1 MEHLRKQLKEIYPL
15 SDEDWQSFYAK
26 LTKQEFS
33 KGSLILKEGQQEN
46 YLSFIDRG
54 MIRFYIPGMDNDLT
68 FGFSF
73 EGEFTSGY
81 DSFLTRTDSLYA
93 IEALTNTTLWRITYD
108 DLQTIYNTTN
118 MGNVIG
124 RFFSERLFLLK
135 FKRELSLL
143 RDTAEQ
149 RYMKLFEERP
159 NLIQY
164 IPLKYICSYIGITPQ
179 ALSRIR
185 KRIS

>member
-1 MEHLRKQLKEIYPL
+1 MEHIKKQLQEIYPL
-15 SDEDWQSFYAK
+15 SDKDWQSFYTK

-33 KGSLILKEGQQEN
+33 KGNLILKEGQIEN

-54 MIRFYIPGMDNDLT
+54 MIRYYIPGMDNDLT

-73 EGEFTSGY
+73 ESEFTSGY
-81 DSFLTRTDSLYA
+81 DSFLTRTGSQYA
-93 IEALTNTTLWRITYD
+93 VEALTNTTLWRITYD
-108 DLQTIYNTTN
+108 DLQIIYNTTS
-118 MGNVIG
+118 MGNAIG

-143 RDTAEQ
+143 RDTAEE
-149 RYMKLFEERP
+149 RYLKLFKERP

>member
-1 MEHLRKQLKEIYPL
+1 MEYIRKQFEEIYPMT
-15 SDEDWQSFYAK
+15 DQDWQSFYTK
-26 LTKQEFS
+26 LIKQEFP
-33 KGSLILKEGQQEN
+33 KGSLILKEGQREN

-54 MIRFYIPGMDNDLT
+54 IIRYYIPKPENDLT

-81 DSFLTRTDSLYA
+81 DSFLTRSDAQYS
-93 IEALTNTTLWRITYD
+93 IEALTDTTLWRLTYD
-108 DLQTIYNTTN
+108 DLQIIYNTTS

-124 RFFSERLFLLK
+124 RIFSERLFLLK

-143 RDTAEQ
+143 ADTAEQ
-149 RYMKLFEERP
+149 RYLKLFKERP

-185 KRIS
+185 RRIS

>member
-1 MEHLRKQLKEIYPL
+1 MEHIRKQLEEICPL
-15 SDEDWQSFYAK
+15 TDNDWQSFYAK
-26 LTKQEFS
+26 LKRHEFS
-33 KGSLILKEGQQEN
+33 KGSLILREGEKEN

-54 MIRFYIPGMDNDLT
+54 MIRFYIPGIDNDLT

-81 DSFLTRTDSLYA
+81 DSFLTRTDSYYA
-93 IEALTNTTLWRITYD
+93 IEALTDTTLWRLTYD
-108 DLQTIYNTTN
+108 DLQIIYNTTG
-118 MGNVIG
+118 MGNAIG
-124 RFFSERLFLLK
+124 RVFSERLFLLK
-135 FKRELSLL
+135 SKRELSLL
-143 RDTAEQ
+143 SDTAEQ
-149 RYMKLFEERP
+149 RYLKLFKERP
-159 NLIQY
+159 NLVQY

>member
-1 MEHLRKQLKEIYPL
+1 MEHIRKQFEEICSL
-15 SDEDWQSFYAK
+15 TDDDWQSFCAN
-26 LTKQEFS
+26 LTRQEFS
-33 KGSLILKEGQQEN
+33 KGSLILKEGQKEN

-54 MIRFYIPGMDNDLT
+54 MIRFYVPGIDNDLT

-81 DSFLTRTDSLYA
+81 DSFLTRTDSHYS
-93 IEALTNTTLWRITYD
+93 IEALTDTTLWRLTYD
-108 DLQTIYNTTN
+108 DLQIIYKTTS

-124 RFFSERLFLLK
+124 RVFSERLFLLK
-135 FKRELSLL
+135 SKRELSLL
-143 RDTAEQ
+143 SDTAEQ
-149 RYMKLFEERP
+149 RYLKLFEERP
-159 NLIQY
+159 NLIRY

-185 KRIS
+185 RRIS

>member
-1 MEHLRKQLKEIYPL
+1 MERIRKQLEEIYPL
-15 SDEDWQSFYAK
+15 TDKEWQSFCAK
-26 LTKQEFS
+26 LTKHEFS
-33 KGSLILKEGQQEN
+33 KGSLILKEGQREN
-46 YLSFIDRG
+46 YLSYIDKG
-54 MIRFYIPGMDNDLT
+54 MIRFYIPRIDNDLT

-81 DSFLTRTDSLYA
+81 DSFLTRTDSHYS
-93 IEALTNTTLWRITYD
+93 IEALTDTTLWRLTYD
-108 DLQTIYNTTN
+108 DLQMIYETTG

-124 RFFSERLFLLK
+124 RVFSERLFLLK
-135 FKRELSLL
+135 SKRELSLL
-143 RDTAEQ
+143 SDTAEQ
-149 RYMKLFEERP
+149 RYLKLFKERP
-159 NLIQY
+159 NLIKY